1 VKQEATS
8 LGVTTVE
15 AKRKFVEAVIE
26 TLMLNTTLE
35 RTEQPPLQQRCDFV
49 DARHNL
55 VGLFEAGAEHCDAL
69 AIACVGR
76 SRPA

>member
-1 VKQEATS
+1 MLV
-8 LGVTTVE
+8 LHTTV
-15 AKRKFVEAVIE
+15 VG
-26 TLMLNTTLE
+26 
-35 RTEQPPLQQRCDFV
+35 TEQPPLQQRCDFV

-55 VGLFEAGAEHCDAL
+55 VGLFEAGAEHCDAV